1 MIHSMKQAFEQ
12 YVGRL
17 SRRELFRRGS
27 VLAAAP
33 AFFAKPA
40 AAAPAAPV
48 SAGKLQLGPS
58 DIYKSFGVRPV
69 INCRGTL
76 TVISGSIELPEVRAA
91 VESAGQHHV
100 VLDELMEG
108 AARRLAEIT
117 GAEWALVSAG
127 CAAGMAHTT
136 AACVTGG
143 NPDLHVRIPDLTGF
157 AKDEVVIPKASR
169 NEYDQAIRSVGV
181 RIVEVGDAAEYEAA
195 LGPKVAMVYI
205 MAGNRMESGPLTYDQ
220 VYGIASKKNIPVF
233 TDAAAE
239 MLTIPNTYL
248 QRGSTFVGY
257 SGGKCLR
264 GPQCAGLVLGRKD
277 LLQAAWV
284 SSAPHHGHG
293 RTMKIGKEE
302 IVGMLAAVEMWVQRD
317 HTKEDEMWTGWMQTI
332 AGRVTRIDGVTA
344 TVRQPRGLGNHSPGL
359 SINWD
364 PARLGID
371 GEEVSNIL
379 WTTEPRVALG
389 GGGGGGG
396 GGRGGRGA
404 SNQTG
409 ISITAYMMMPEDVK
423 IVADRV
429 FQILAAKRPEW
440 KPEAPKTPAADLTGR
455 WDVRIQFA
463 AGASEHS
470 LYVKQQGNQLVGT
483 HQGDFTARD
492 FTGTISGDEVRIS
505 SNIGEVHGAAL
516 SYRFTGNLT
525 GDSMSGALD
534 MGEYLGAKWTAKRHA
549 FGRGAAADQG

>member
-1 MIHSMKQAFEQ
+1 MFHSVKSI
-12 YVGRL
+12 L
-17 SRRELFRRGS
+17 SRRDLFRKGS
-27 VLAAAP
+27 LLAAAP
-33 AFFAKPA
+33 AFFGKPA
-40 AAAPAAPV
+40 AAAPAAV
-48 SAGKLQLGPS
+48 ASAGKLALAPA
-58 DIYKSFGVRPV
+58 DIYKSIAVRPV

-76 TVISGSIELPEVRAA
+76 TVISGSVELPEVRAA

-108 AARRLAEIT
+108 IARRLAEIT

-143 NPDLHVRIPDLTGF
+143 NPDLHVRIPDLSGF
-157 AKDEVVIPKASR
+157 AKDEVVIPKSSR

-181 RIVEVGDAAEYEAA
+181 RIIEVADAAEYEAA

-205 MAGNRMESGPLTYDQ
+205 MSSPRMESGPLTYDTI
-220 VYGIASKKNIPVF
+220 YGLAKKKNVPVF

-264 GPQCAGLVLGRKD
+264 GPQCSGLVLGRKD

-302 IVGMLAAVEMWVQRD
+302 MIGLLAAVEMWAQRD
-317 HTKEDEMWTGWMQTI
+317 HNKEDEMWTQWMQTI
-332 AGRVTRIDGVTA
+332 ADRVTKIDGVA
-344 TVRQPRGLGNHSPGL
+344 ANIRQPRGLGNHSPGL

-364 PARLGID
+364 PAKLGIT
-371 GEEVSNIL
+371 GEEVSDIL

-396 GGRGGRGA
+396 RGGRNT
-404 SNQTG
+404 SSQTG
-409 ISITAYMMMPEDVK
+409 VSITAYMMAPDDVK
-423 IVADRV
+423 IVADRIS
-429 FQILAAKRPEW
+429 QILSAKRPAW
-440 KPEAPKTPAADLTGR
+440 KPETPTAPTGDLTGR
-455 WDVRIQFA
+455 WDVHIDFA
-463 AGASEHS
+463 AGGGSHTFHI
-470 LYVKQQGNQLVGT
+470 KQQGNQLVGT
-483 HQGDFTARD
+483 HQGDFVARD
-492 FTGTISGDEVRIS
+492 FAGTISGADVRLS
-505 SNIGEVHGAAL
+505 SSVGEVHGAAL
-516 SYRFTGNLT
+516 SYRFTGKVD
-525 GDSMSGALD
+525 GDKMSGALD
-534 MGEYLGAKWTAKRHA
+534 MGEYLGAKWTATRHA
-549 FGRGAAADQG
+549 FGRGQGDVG